1 MTKSL
6 PGDTGRVIVV
16 HGTQRFRDRVLH
28 GAGDVGHG
36 SSTLLG
42 PWYATLL
49 RWRPAVALFV
59 NQSTL
64 LPVLVPMA
72 PARTLLIRLPA
83 AIAEVLAAHQVP
95 PELIDAEVI
104 EMVDVWLKPT
114 ANRSVV
120 GVMNDF
126 GHLAEMT
133 REHYVDD
140 LLGLS
145 VQLAGTPCSP
155 LYQRHVSPDRELAA
169 LIAKHTRR

>member
-1 MTKSL
+1 M
-6 PGDTGRVIVV
+6 VV
-16 HGTQRFRDRVLH
+16 HGTHRFRDRVLD
-28 GAGDVGHG
+28 GAGDVDDG

-72 PARTLLIRLPA
+72 PARTLLHRLPA
-83 AIAEVLAAHQVP
+83 AIAEVLTAHHVP
-95 PELIDAEVI
+95 NELIDAEVS
-104 EMVDVWLKPT
+104 EMVDVRVEPT
-114 ANRSVV
+114 ADRSVV
-120 GVMNDF
+120 GVMTDF

-155 LYQRHVSPDRELAA
+155 LYRRHVSPDRELAA
-169 LIAKHTRR
+169 LIADHTGR